1 MKVDTILLD
10 GKKDEQI
17 ELPNIFETDVKK
29 DVIRKAYI
37 SLESHGF
44 QKHST
49 KPTAGQDV
57 VADSNDPPTG
67 RGISRV
73 ARMKGGGGGRQ
84 GQAGEVAST
93 RGGRQAHPPKAE
105 KVIFKKINKQE
116 NKLALCSAISA
127 TKSKELVIQRGH
139 KIEKI
144 ESLPL
149 IISDDIESVTQ
160 TSKMIKILED
170 LNLSQD
176 VQRLENRKKRSGKVA
191 LRGRTKKTGKSVLFV
206 LSDSKNVKKACNSIP
221 GVDAC
226 SVNDLSVLDLAP
238 GANLIRLTAYS
249 KKAIAEISKIKSRHL
264 ELMVTMN

>member
-1 MKVDTILLD
+1 MKVSTLSLNGKND
-10 GKKDEQI
+10 GQI
-17 ELPNIFETDVKK
+17 ELPTVFYTPVRK
-29 DVIRKAYI
+29 DVIHKAYI
-37 SLESHGF
+37 NLESHGF

-105 KVIFKKINKQE
+105 KVIFKKINKKE
-116 NKLALCSAISA
+116 NKLALCSAIAA
-127 TKSKELVIQRGH
+127 TKSKELILQRGH

-144 ESLPL
+144 ESFPL
-149 IISDDIESVTQ
+149 IVADEIETVEQ
-160 TSKMIKILED
+160 TNKMIKILED
-170 LNLSQD
+170 LNLMQD
-176 VQRLENRKKRSGKVA
+176 VKRLENRKKRSGKVV
-191 LRGRTKKTGKSVLFV
+191 LRGRARKTGKSVLFV
-206 LSDSKNVKKACNSIP
+206 LQNSKNAKKACKSIP

-226 SVNDLSVLDLAP
+226 SAKDLSVLDLAP
-238 GANLIRLTAYS
+238 GSDLIRLVVYS
-249 KKAIAEISKIKSRHL
+249 KKAIEEISKIKSRHL
-264 ELMVTMN
+264 ELMVTLS